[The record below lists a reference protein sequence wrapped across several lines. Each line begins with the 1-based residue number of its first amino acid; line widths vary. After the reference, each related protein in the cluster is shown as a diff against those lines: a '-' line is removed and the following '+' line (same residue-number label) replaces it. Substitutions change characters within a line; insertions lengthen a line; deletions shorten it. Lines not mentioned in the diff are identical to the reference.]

1 MRKPRG
7 ILGSMASTMKR
18 RATNSA
24 TRAVYIA
31 LWGEKPKQRGSYNP
45 AKQTN
50 KKWYIYYI

>member
-18 RATNSA
+18 LATNSA
-24 TRAVYIA
+24 TRAVYVA
-31 LWGEKPKQRGSYNP
+31 LWGENPKQRGSYNP

-50 KKWYIYYI
+50 KK

>member
-24 TRAVYIA
+24 TRAVYVA
-31 LWGEKPKQRGSYNP
+31 LWGENPKQRGSYNP
-45 AKQTN
+45 IKER
-50 KKWYIYYI
+50 KEK